1 MKIVAPNARNM
12 FTPFFVGCRVNSE
25 EPNNSKGTTK

>member
-1 MKIVAPNARNM
+1 MKIVALSARM
-12 FTPFFVGCRVNSE
+12 LFTPFFVGCRVNPE